1 MVKFS
6 RVAFL
11 AGGEYYG
18 IYGPSVLP
26 DAQNTK
32 RKRRRKKKKLEPA
45 AEDPDL

>member
-32 RKRRRKKKKLEPA
+32 RKRRKKKKPEPT